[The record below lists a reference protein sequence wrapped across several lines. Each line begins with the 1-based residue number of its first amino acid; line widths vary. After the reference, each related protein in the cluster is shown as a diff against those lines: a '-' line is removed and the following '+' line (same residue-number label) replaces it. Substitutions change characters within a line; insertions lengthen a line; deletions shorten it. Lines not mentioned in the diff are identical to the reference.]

1 MGGRL
6 SSAIWTQSRITD
18 LLSSGE
24 TDIFFSSP
32 GMYFKRPCRGR
43 EIGGGM
49 DDCICT
55 LHEKG
60 NENSEIAS
68 VFQQINS
75 EGGKI
80 MGRKLIRNPYRSR
93 PWLF

>member
-43 EIGGGM
+43 EIGGGEWM
-49 DDCICT
+49 IV
-55 LHEKG
+55 
-60 NENSEIAS
+60 S
-68 VFQQINS
+68 VHCMKR
-75 EGGKI
+75 GMKTT
-80 MGRKLIRNPYRSR
+80 K
-93 PWLF
+93 